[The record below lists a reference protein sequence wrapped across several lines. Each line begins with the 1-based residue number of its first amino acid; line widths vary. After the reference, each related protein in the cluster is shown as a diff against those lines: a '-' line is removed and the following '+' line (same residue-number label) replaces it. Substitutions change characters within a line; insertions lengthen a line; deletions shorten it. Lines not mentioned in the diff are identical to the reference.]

1 MVLNTDKDKSI
12 MLRKLM
18 KLKDRIETF
27 GHKYGFENIDNYTE
41 RRRKNGVVGW
51 RVSDWE
57 FVDNMH
63 NTIYN
68 DHDFGYDGD
77 LLKRLNKMWKRYR
90 PYDRYFFSDSITEE
104 CLGK

>member
-1 MVLNTDKDKSI
+1 MKNKTLLKKLEVLR
-12 MLRKLM
+12 L
-18 KLKDRIETF
+18 RIETWCAIN
-27 GHKYGFENIDNYTE
+27 GYKAMDNYSERLDKYGNVIWKLT
-41 RRRKNGVVGW
+41 
-51 RVSDWE
+51 DWE

>member
-1 MVLNTDKDKSI
+1 MLFRSFWYGNGKKKQETHYLNGYDAMDNYSER
-12 MLRKLM
+12 L
-18 KLKDRIETF
+18 D
-27 GHKYGFENIDNYTE
+27 KYGNVIWKLT
-41 RRRKNGVVGW
+41 
-51 RVSDWE
+51 DWE

-77 LLKRLNKMWKRYR
+77 LLKRLNKMWKRYG

>member
-1 MVLNTDKDKSI
+1 MKNKTLLKKLEVLR
-12 MLRKLM
+12 L
-18 KLKDRIETF
+18 RIETWCTIN
-27 GHKYGFENIDNYTE
+27 GYEAMDNYSERLDKYGNVIWKLT
-41 RRRKNGVVGW
+41 
-51 RVSDWE
+51 DWE